1 MYASCDMSA
10 HLDLFSTIL
19 KQHGSSVTKP
29 RIAVFE
35 ALLGQEPLTMH
46 ELVKRVPQIDRASV
60 YRIVSLL
67 ETLGIVLRINIGWKY
82 KLELSEAF
90 SAHHHHLSCT
100 KCGKTHALNEE
111 VLEQAIDRLS
121 KIHGFVP
128 SSHQIE
134 IQGICKSCRT
144 GHAEI

>member
-1 MYASCDMSA
+1 MST
-10 HLDLFSTIL
+10 HLELFSSML
-19 KQHGSSVTKP
+19 KKHGSSVTKP

-46 ELVKRVPQIDRASV
+46 ELVKRVPEIDRASV

-90 SAHHHHLSCT
+90 SAHHHHLSCVE
-100 KCGKTHALNEE
+100 CGKTQVLNEE

-121 KIHGFVP
+121 KIHGFIA

-134 IQGICKSCRT
+134 IQGTCKNCQT
-144 GHAEI
+144 PN